1 MAEIWGAAIVVAGG
15 IASGMAAEKKAK
27 ADRKANKEDS
37 KEMTEREA
45 KLNAQQ
51 TGYESALERYYNQKD
66 RFDKQRGLDQFR
78 QFSTMGTFA
87 PEMNDS
93 GGRIA
98 DPGAAP
104 DYNTF
109 KVAELANPN
118 AVGGGGSSGGGGLE
132 GLLKKPIDV
141 HKKILKGLF

>member
-51 TGYESALERYYNQKD
+51 TGYESALERYYTQKD

-87 PEMNDS
+87 PGMSDS
-93 GGRIA
+93 AGRIA

-104 DYNTF
+104 DYNAF
-109 KVAELANPN
+109 KPAEVVPTPA
-118 AVGGGGSSGGGGLE
+118 AGGGGSKGGGGIGDILM
-132 GLLKKPIDV
+132 KPIDT